1 MTPDNYIDNPDFSPC
16 LFLALS
22 ATSPLLGV
30 MGDPRQMVY
39 NDDINFSADSPTVT
53 YGAVDYLNRLRSVT
67 SVPSG
72 VGLVGKLI
80 GL

>member
-1 MTPDNYIDNPDFSPC
+1 MTPDNYIDNSDFSPC

-22 ATSPLLGV
+22 ATSPFLGV
-30 MGDPRQMVY
+30 MGDPWQMVY
-39 NDDINFSADSPTVT
+39 NDDINVSADSPTVT
-53 YGAVDYLNRLRSVT
+53 YGAFDYLNRLRSVR